1 MKSFR
6 TLAFMILLSA
16 LSICF
21 SSCGED
27 DGVMERPDYTSIN
40 YKLAI
45 SQDLLSFYDVTASY
59 TNVNGEEKTENVTS
73 ESWQYKE
80 RRDGSHK
87 LTFTLKVQARKK
99 EVMPRLNEEKSNY
112 QFDCIYSAEY
122 YTKETSAKR
131 EAKESMKTTVEK
143 EHVIAYV
150 ELHPVL
156 TLADYKKTV
165 GEKDE

>member
-6 TLAFMILLSA
+6 TLAFMVLLSA

-112 QFDCIYSAEY
+112 QFDCTYSAEY